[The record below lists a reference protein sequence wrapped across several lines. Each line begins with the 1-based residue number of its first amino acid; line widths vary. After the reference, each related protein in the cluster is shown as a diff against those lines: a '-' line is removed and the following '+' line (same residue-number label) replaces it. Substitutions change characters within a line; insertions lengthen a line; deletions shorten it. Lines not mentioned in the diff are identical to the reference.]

1 MRSVMKPINE
11 LWDEYIMWL
20 ATPVNERGP
29 VATEDEWAEAHGYA
43 DARTMRRWK
52 QKPEFQE
59 RQRRLSEGLAAKT
72 GATIVFDDGDNSIEM
87 DADERDYR
95 LVKSKLIE
103 SAKTGNLK
111 AQELFMKLYGKS
123 WLEEEQAA
131 RASDF
136 SNLELPDLVARA
148 AASLEPNTM
157 ADALRSAG
165 WTVSAPVG
173 Q

>member
-1 MRSVMKPINE
+1 VAELNP
-11 LWDEYIMWL
+11 LWDEYILWL
-20 ATPVNERGP
+20 ATPDHERGP
-29 VATEDEWAEAHGYA
+29 VSTEEDWANAHGYA

-72 GATIVFDDGDNSIEM
+72 GGAVVFDDEVTI

-95 LVKSKLIE
+95 LVKSKLVE
-103 SAKTGNLK
+103 SAKQGNLK

-123 WLEEEQAA
+123 WLDEEQSA

-136 SNLELPDLVARA
+136 SNMELPVLIAKAISAIDPETVAE
-148 AASLEPNTM
+148 SLREK
-157 ADALRSAG
+157 G
-165 WTVSAPVG
+165 YTVTGPLS
-173 Q
+173 

>member
-1 MRSVMKPINE
+1 MSTPINP
-11 LWDEYIMWL
+11 LWDEYILWL
-20 ATPVNERGP
+20 ATPEHERG
-29 VATEDEWAEAHGYA
+29 AQSTEDEWAKAHGYA

-72 GATIVFDDGDNSIEM
+72 GAAIVFDESDNSIEM

-103 SAKTGNLK
+103 SAKNGNLK

-123 WLEEEQAA
+123 WLEEEQAS

-136 SNLELPDLVARA
+136 SNIELPDLVARA
-148 AASLEPNTM
+148 AASLDPDTM
-157 ADALRSAG
+157 ADALRKAG
-165 WTVSAPVG
+165 WSVSAPVG
-173 Q
+173 G